1 MKGTM
6 RTERR
11 RSANSWLLAAP
22 LAGLLAGCATQQDML
37 EQDRKM
43 MNMIE
48 QQQRSVE
55 AMRKD
60 LEQIRNDV
68 GRGRAAPATRGA
80 PATPRPATKPSPS
93 SKAKPTDP
101 AAVLPGETAA
111 GVTAPAGSAI
121 GMTLS
126 PEGQS
131 REDAPVAE
139 TVVTGN
145 GQGGSPAPAAA
156 ARADGGGGLVGE
168 AVAATPP
175 PGVEAPAPRTAP
187 VAVDPEWRR
196 EVAQERAVAKATGGA
211 EKQPYVDALEGLEQG
226 DCKKALARLKA
237 ASGSG
242 GALSDNAMY
251 WQAKCLAARGNQRKA
266 TARLN
271 EVVNRYPKSDKAPA
285 ALWAQAQL
293 QQQSGD
299 ASAARGTLSKLI
311 KDYPASAEANRAKKK
326 LAELD

>member
-1 MKGTM
+1 M
-6 RTERR
+6 ERGW
-11 RSANSWLLAAP
+11 SATRWLLAAS

-55 AMRKD
+55 AMQKD
-60 LEQIRNDV
+60 LEQIRNDL
-68 GRGRAAPATRGA
+68 GRGRTAPATRGV
-80 PATPRPATKPSPS
+80 PASRPAPKPS
-93 SKAKPTDP
+93 SKAKPGDPLANLPGDP
-101 AAVLPGETAA
+101 ATAPDLAA
-111 GVTAPAGSAI
+111 GTTGTPAGSAI

-139 TVVTGN
+139 TVLM
-145 GQGGSPAPAAA
+145 GQNAGSTAAPAAPA
-156 ARADGGGGLVGE
+156 ATVGGGLVGE

-175 PGVEAPAPRTAP
+175 PTAEP
-187 VAVDPEWRR
+187 PGGRAVAVATDPDWRR

-211 EKQPYVDALEGLEQG
+211 GQREYVDALQGLEQG
-226 DCKKALARLKA
+226 DCKKALARLKS

-242 GALSDNAMY
+242 GSLSDNAMY

-311 KDYPASAEANRAKKK
+311 KDYPASAEASRAKKK
-326 LAELD
+326 LAEID